1 MNANFEIIAK
11 SGIAKGRILYF
22 KELYSTQKWTVQN
35 IDQLITG
42 DIIWTENQTDGI
54 GRLNKSWITPPNTC
68 LTFSLLLPSFK
79 KNDLNMLIT
88 QILAVTLGNV
98 LESLAIDYTYKW
110 PNDILVNRKKISGII
125 AKYLKDKGLLVAG
138 IGLNVNL
145 TEMQTE
151 SLNIEQPISSL
162 KMITN
167 TTYNIKELLNQ
178 FITALKKN
186 LQKTLSTAKYNFID
200 QLREKDHLKNKK
212 HIELKIGNTIVSG
225 IYYGID
231 NQGRIQIKNAN
242 NQIHKYW
249 SGELL
254 KS

>member
-1 MNANFEIIAK
+1 
-11 SGIAKGRILYF
+11 
-22 KELYSTQKWTVQN
+22 
-35 IDQLITG
+35 
-42 DIIWTENQTDGI
+42 
-54 GRLNKSWITPPNTC
+54 
-68 LTFSLLLPSFK
+68 
-79 KNDLNMLIT
+79 MLIT